1 MRSSKVNTP
10 FQVGENI
17 NTRRLQTYGERGSMA
32 QTLDS
37 RHVDVLVIGGGSAGV
52 ATALAAKKSGANTL
66 LVEAG
71 PYVGGELV
79 SGLPIDGCL
88 NSRGEWIVGGVSD
101 ELFEGCKELD
111 GYVGALCDYRL
122 INAVCLD
129 PDVMKLVV
137 QETLA
142 DEEVPLLLYTFAE
155 DVVVDDDRVEGVV
168 VMNKSGRTVIDAD
181 VVVDCSGD
189 GDVAIQAGADYE
201 KGSAQ
206 GEFQPVTLVFQMANV
221 DYDAYL
227 EFVRDNPEEFILA
240 EHPVYPDTKKE
251 AAQALYEQ
259 GQPFAGPSAEGQLL
273 SEAIKSGEMFETMGI
288 YMWPT
293 NVNIGEVG
301 LNTTRVANLDATNT
315 EAVSESLKTL
325 TDQVKTCVS
334 FVKGNIPGFE
344 DAHLSGIAPR
354 VGIRETRRVIGEHL
368 LTKEEVVEARK
379 SDQGIAKGGH
389 HVDVHGS
396 GTDQEREPV
405 ADGGSYDIPYGCLM
419 PRDLENVLVA
429 GRCISADRE
438 AFGSV
443 RVMGQ
448 CMATGQ
454 AAGVAATMCAESGW
468 EDVRD
473 VPVEDLRERLREM
486 GAVLEG
492 TH

>member
-1 MRSSKVNTP
+1 
-10 FQVGENI
+10 
-17 NTRRLQTYGERGSMA
+17 MA
-32 QTLDS
+32 QTLGS
-37 RHVDVLVIGGGSAGV
+37 RDVDVLVIGGGSAGV
-52 ATALAAKKSGANTL
+52 ATALAAQKNGADTL

-79 SGLPIDGCL
+79 SGLPIDGAL
-88 NSRGEWIVGGVSD
+88 NSRGEWIVGGIPD

-111 GYVGALCDYRL
+111 GYVGSMCDYRL
-122 INAVCLD
+122 IYPVYFD

-221 DYDAYL
+221 DIDELLTFA
-227 EFVRDNPEEFILA
+227 RDHPDEFILA
-240 EHPVYPDTKKE
+240 EHELYPDTKAE
-251 AAQALYEQ
+251 CAQKLYEQ
-259 GQPFAGPSAEGQLL
+259 GYPRLGLSAEGEVM
-273 SEAIKSGEMFETMGI
+273 SDAVSSGEMYPTHGI
-288 YMWPT
+288 YMGPT
-293 NVNIGEVG
+293 NIEVG
-301 LNTTRVANLDATNT
+301 ELTLNTTRVANVDATDT
-315 EAVSESLKTL
+315 EALSTALKTL
-325 TDQVKTCVS
+325 TDQVRTAVD
-334 FVKGNIPGFE
+334 FVKEHLPGFE

-354 VGIRETRRVIGEHL
+354 VGIRETRRVMGEHL

-379 SDQGIAKGGH
+379 SDQGIAKGAH
-389 HVDVHGS
+389 HVDIHGS
-396 GTDQEREPV
+396 GTDQERIPV
-405 ADGGSYDIPYGCLM
+405 EDGGSYDIPYGCLV

-448 CMATGQ
+448 TMGTGQ
-454 AAGVAATMCAESGW
+454 AAGTAAAMCAEHGW
-468 EDVRD
+468 ADVRE
-473 VPVEDLRERLREM
+473 VPVKDLRERLREM